1 MGETTKWRE
10 RQFRAPFERAFVA
23 EEMVS
28 SEKMEGFT
36 WIIAAAYREK
46 TDDGTVVGLLGCI
59 TDISRVKKAE
69 GFQQRKTIGP
79 LSSRDCKRT
88 SST

>member
-36 WIIAAAYREK
+36 WIIAPPIPRKQMMVPWLAFLDASPIL
-46 TDDGTVVGLLGCI
+46 VG
-59 TDISRVKKAE
+59 
-69 GFQQRKTIGP
+69 
-79 LSSRDCKRT
+79 
-88 SST
+88 